1 MGRVKYLFVGAMKK
15 TLQVAKREVGRFRAR
30 FSGGAR
36 IVILALLAV
45 SLLVSFW
52 ISQQGL
58 VMGRDI
64 YAVGISPDGPY
75 IDDGRFNVLTVDRAT
90 GMRMLQD
97 GSLDLYVDGEAA
109 YKRTDR
115 RSQYA
120 AGALRKYLE
129 NSETSRL
136 IEEYDINQSFPL
148 RIEVGYI
155 AVSPGASPASGS
167 PSPVPSVVA
176 TAAPPAPAASTD
188 TSAAVREQIGE
199 LQNGTGKKFKA
210 QFVAEN
216 EIIIPSLMSPPV
228 PLSQVVLAFLYVVP
242 MLFMGIF
249 FNSSFME
256 EKTNRKLN
264 ILMSA
269 PVTPLNI
276 IAGKMLPYLVFSL
289 AVVAAMTLVL
299 GGDLLLALAIFTP
312 VILFIFA
319 IYLMVALV
327 YRTFKDQT
335 FFSMA
340 AITFVTGYLV
350 LPALF
355 TGINSL
361 SYISPLTLAVQM
373 YRGES
378 FGLAEYALSAGPM
391 YLVFGLAVFAGARMF
406 NEEYLMSF
414 GPLYRKAADAIYL
427 AIDKNHQ
434 YLSSGLLSLLLIP
447 VVFMAQMVIAIL
459 SLMVPVS
466 LPPMVFLAALLSL
479 CVIVEEVAKSAGIAT
494 LLDNKKV
501 ASTKAL
507 LALAAASALGFF
519 IGEKLLLYLSL
530 SVISNILLI
539 EALGSA
545 GLLLIPLAAHFVF
558 TSVVLLFT
566 RRLGTRYY
574 AAAVMLGSFV
584 HFLYNFAI
592 LAQQMGAAQ

>member
-1 MGRVKYLFVGAMKK
+1 MKK
-15 TLQVAKREVGRFRAR
+15 VLQVAKREVGRFRAR
-30 FSGGAR
+30 FSGGSR
-36 IVILALLAV
+36 LVVLALLAI
-45 SLLVSFW
+45 SLLVSYF
-52 ISQQGL
+52 IAQQGL

-64 YAVGISPDGPY
+64 YAVGVSPDGPY
-75 IDDGRFNVLTVDRAT
+75 IGDGRFDVLTVDHAT
-90 GMRMLQD
+90 GMQMLHD
-97 GSLDLYVDGEAA
+97 GSVDLYMDGETA
-109 YKRTDR
+109 YTRSDM

-120 AGALRKYLE
+120 AGALKKYLE
-129 NSETSRL
+129 NAETTRL
-136 IEEYDINQSFPL
+136 IEQYDINLSFPL
-148 RIEVGYI
+148 RIEVSYLSN
-155 AVSPGASPASGS
+155 AAS
-167 PSPVPSVVA
+167 A
-176 TAAPPAPAASTD
+176 TPIVTAAPAASPLASN
-188 TSAAVREQIGE
+188 TSAAVKEQIGE
-199 LQNGTGKKFKA
+199 LQNGGNKKFKA
-210 QFVAEN
+210 EFVSDN
-216 EIIIPSLMSPPV
+216 EVIIPSLMNPPI
-228 PLSQVVLAFLYVVP
+228 PLSQVVLAFLYIVP

-269 PVTPLNI
+269 PVTPFDI
-276 IAGKMLPYLVFSL
+276 IAGKMLPYVVFSL
-289 AVVAAMTLVL
+289 AVVIAMTLML
-299 GGDLLLALAIFTP
+299 GGNVLMALAIFTP

-355 TGINSL
+355 TGINSV

-391 YLVFGLAVFAGARMF
+391 YLVFGLAVFVGVRIF
-406 NEEYLMSF
+406 NEEYMMGF

-427 AIDKNHQ
+427 AINKNHV
-434 YLSSGLLSLLLIP
+434 YVSIALLSLLLIP
-447 VVFMAQMVIAIL
+447 VVFMVQMVIAIL
-459 SLMVPVS
+459 SLMVPVN

-494 LLDNKKV
+494 LLENKRI
-501 ASTKAL
+501 ASAKTL

-530 SVISNILLI
+530 SVVSNIMLI

-545 GLLLIPLAAHFVF
+545 DLLIIPLVAHFVF
-558 TSVVLLFT
+558 TSIVLLLT
-566 RRLGTRYY
+566 RKLGVKYY
-574 AAAVMLGSFV
+574 ALAVVAGSFV

-592 LAQQMGAAQ
+592 LAQEMGAMQ

>member
-1 MGRVKYLFVGAMKK
+1 
-15 TLQVAKREVGRFRAR
+15 
-30 FSGGAR
+30 
-36 IVILALLAV
+36 
-45 SLLVSFW
+45 
-52 ISQQGL
+52 
-58 VMGRDI
+58 MGRDI
-64 YAVGISPDGPY
+64 YAVGVSPDGPY
-75 IDDGRFNVLTVDRAT
+75 IGDGRFDVLTVDHAT
-90 GMRMLQD
+90 GMQMLHD
-97 GSLDLYVDGEAA
+97 GSVDLYMDGETA
-109 YKRTDR
+109 YTRSDM

-120 AGALRKYLE
+120 AGALKKYLE
-129 NSETSRL
+129 NAETTRL
-136 IEEYDINQSFPL
+136 IEQYDINLSFPL
-148 RIEVGYI
+148 RIEVSYLSN
-155 AVSPGASPASGS
+155 AAS
-167 PSPVPSVVA
+167 A
-176 TAAPPAPAASTD
+176 TPIVTAAPAASPLASN
-188 TSAAVREQIGE
+188 TSAAVKEQIGE
-199 LQNGTGKKFKA
+199 LQNGGNKKFKA
-210 QFVAEN
+210 EFVSDN
-216 EIIIPSLMSPPV
+216 EVIIPSLMNPPI
-228 PLSQVVLAFLYVVP
+228 PLSQVVLAFLYIVP

-269 PVTPLNI
+269 PVTPFDI
-276 IAGKMLPYLVFSL
+276 IAGKMLPYVVFSL
-289 AVVAAMTLVL
+289 AVVIAMTLML
-299 GGDLLLALAIFTP
+299 GGNVLMALAIFTP

-355 TGINSL
+355 TGINSV

-391 YLVFGLAVFAGARMF
+391 YLVFGLAVFVGVRIF
-406 NEEYLMSF
+406 NEEYMMGF

-427 AIDKNHQ
+427 AINKNHV
-434 YLSSGLLSLLLIP
+434 YVSIALLSLLLIP
-447 VVFMAQMVIAIL
+447 VVFMVQMVIAIL
-459 SLMVPVS
+459 SLMVPVN

-494 LLDNKKV
+494 LLENKRI
-501 ASTKAL
+501 ASAKTL

-530 SVISNILLI
+530 SVVSNIMLI

-545 GLLLIPLAAHFVF
+545 DLLIIPLVAHFVF
-558 TSVVLLFT
+558 TSIVLLLT
-566 RRLGTRYY
+566 RKLGVKYY
-574 AAAVMLGSFV
+574 ALAVVAGSFV

-592 LAQQMGAAQ
+592 LAQEMGAMQ